1 MNFGES
7 SSRLDQK
14 LSQFI
19 DDDDRGRIW
28 TSASNILDKADLGM
42 TTVMGLGYVQS
53 GKTTSISALCALAS
67 DRGYRLI
74 IALLGTT
81 NLLTDQNRS
90 RVEETLGVD
99 DRNYIWHSVH
109 QLNTKSSPGEVS
121 DFLSRGRTII
131 LPIIKNTSVIRKAAA
146 ILENCALASV
156 RTLIIDDEADQ
167 ASLNTKVSKN
177 DESSTFSAIQQLR
190 AAVGGHLYVQYTA
203 TPYAPILLDDDSP
216 LMPQSVEFLTP
227 GKGYVGGREFFFTHA
242 NTVLRTIPETDE
254 QTTKTRLSSLPE
266 SLVSAMAAYLVGAT
280 HLWHADRE
288 NAPVSMLVH
297 SSYKNIV
304 QEQYEFLIKSFVA
317 NLKHSDI
324 LSTQSPF
331 LSKIDSERSR
341 LHALGIAPMNDDEFH
356 STLNF
361 VVRELT
367 LWLVNSA
374 SEVKA
379 IKWNSSPFHLLIGGN
394 KLDRGFT
401 VEGLTV
407 SYMNRP
413 PSKQIDTLEQRA
425 RAFGYRE
432 ALLPYCLFFA
442 TAKSMRFLRGIV
454 ITEDDLRISLKDSL
468 ESGQS
473 VASWSREIGLLLPA
487 NSVASRSNVLPLL
500 RNFSPD
506 GTWIS
511 LRQVEL
517 EQSAVDVNYSL
528 IAKTGLLESEE
539 SQFGRLSMKTKQ
551 ISARDLA
558 DLLKRWIYAPS
569 TPGWP
574 AEDVANL
581 VSRTPSGLCTMVLL
595 DNPESPQKPRIRA
608 WDSDTGFTNL
618 FQGRDLKLTQD
629 PDQNYLGD
637 RQLHE
642 YLPSD
647 RQDTVILQVH
657 RVTRRGFNDRNLLT
671 LAIRI
676 PEHGITRKGTV
687 YEQ

>member
-7 SSRLDQK
+7 SSRLDTK

-19 DDDDRGRIW
+19 DDSDRGRIW
-28 TSASNILDKADLGM
+28 KSASNILDKADLGM

-67 DRGYRLI
+67 DRGYRLV

-99 DRNYIWHSVH
+99 DRNYIWHSLH
-109 QLNTKSSPGEVS
+109 QLNAKSSASEIS

-131 LPIIKNTSVIRKAAA
+131 VPIIKNTQVIRKAAA
-146 ILENCALASV
+146 ILEACSLVSV
-156 RTLIIDDEADQ
+156 KTLIIDDEADQ
-167 ASLNTKVSKN
+167 ASLNTKVNKN
-177 DESSTFSAIQQLR
+177 EESSTFSAIQQLR

-242 NTVLRTIPETDE
+242 DAVLRTIPETDE

-266 SLVSAMAAYLVGAT
+266 SLVSAMAAFLVGAT

-297 SSYKNIV
+297 SSYKNAV
-304 QEQYEFLIKSFVA
+304 QEQYEFLIKSFVS

-324 LSTQSPF
+324 LSTRSSF
-331 LSKIDSERSR
+331 MEKIQDERSR
-341 LHALGIAPMNDDEFH
+341 LHALGIAPIKDEEFN
-356 STLNF
+356 STLEF

-432 ALLPYCLFFA
+432 ALLPFCLFFA

-468 ESGQS
+468 ESGQT
-473 VASWSREIGLLLPA
+473 VASWSRDIGLLLPA

-511 LRQVEL
+511 LRQVAL
-517 EQSAVDVNYSL
+517 DPSAVAFNYSL
-528 IAKTGLLESEE
+528 IEGTGLMDSAAAN
-539 SQFGRLSMKTKQ
+539 FGRLPMKTKE

-558 DLLKRWIYAPS
+558 ELLNLWNYASS

-581 VSRTPSGLCTMVLL
+581 VSRTPSGVCTMVLL
-595 DNPESPQKPRIRA
+595 ENPDSPQQPRTRA

-618 FQGRDLKLTQD
+618 FQGRDLNLSQV
-629 PDQNYLGD
+629 PNQNYLGD

-642 YLPSD
+642 YLTSAQ
-647 RQDTVILQVH
+647 QDSVILQVH